1 MRDIVMLR
9 DLRAGD
15 AVSAGAKAANLGE
28 LISAGVPVPD
38 GFCLPTHVYRDTA
51 GPVLAPA
58 LDLLA
63 AGLAQGEK
71 EHQLA
76 VHLGELRETVGS
88 VELPEELLAKLR
100 EAHRWL
106 CPDGGSVAV
115 RSSGTSED
123 SAAASFAGQYHT
135 ELGVRSF
142 EAVVDAVRKC
152 WASLWEPHAFRYRER
167 QGVAHQDAAMA
178 VVVQAMA
185 PADSAGVMFTRDPH
199 DAPPA
204 AEPVASAGSVVI
216 ESSWGIGEAVVSGI
230 VTPDRYRVS
239 RGDHQVESCEVS
251 AKSLMVVPTSGEDR
265 SGGGT
270 AVVDVPE
277 ARREAASLTSAQ
289 AVELALHG
297 LAIEACF
304 GRPQDVEWVLS
315 DGRISVLQ
323 ARPLTHREP
332 APAAPPD
339 VRWESP
345 VYGAWWARIS
355 ICDSW
360 LPEPLSPLFATTL
373 FPCLVTNWLRNWAG
387 SVADQSDNPLIPR
400 PMAGTIN
407 GFGYLRLDYPMNK
420 YPLRTVKLALNCY
433 KFHLG
438 RLERRWRTLILP
450 RHVQRL
456 GAMRR
461 QDPSALSADELLALI
476 DEAQELSGRYWAIL
490 GGLAWYWN
498 AGEWL
503 LAQLYPRII
512 RQLALDG
519 AELPGHGVLLQG
531 YPSKTTETD
540 SALHRLAVSD
550 ADEAEQGCRFEELLN
565 RYGHQVYHLDFA
577 EPTPADD
584 PSSFR
589 TTMEAY
595 RDGRAEDPL
604 QRLRALAARRDEAR
618 RRIDSAL
625 RGSPLKRHTLQALL
639 RWNRRYGQVRDH
651 ALFHFTLGW
660 PVIRRGYVELGR
672 RLAAAGALD
681 TAEDVFFLTGDEL
694 KAELRAIGRG
704 AKPRT
709 WRETVGER
717 RARREQQRLLSPPA
731 QVPEDVRIYM
741 GKLDVTAV
749 ALLGQRP
756 KASTGS
762 GLHGSAVSP
771 GRVTGPARL
780 VTSVRDF
787 ASLRNGE
794 VLVAPYITP
803 AWSPLLA
810 LAGAVVTDTGGAL
823 SHGSIVARE
832 YGIPAVM
839 GTTHATKRIQDG
851 QIVTVDGDRGL
862 VY

>member
-9 DLRAGD
+9 DLRAAD
-15 AVSAGAKAANLGE
+15 AASAGAKAANLGE

-58 LDLLA
+58 LDLLV

-71 EHQLA
+71 EDQLA
-76 VHLGELRETVGS
+76 VILSELRETVGS
-88 VELPEELLAKLR
+88 VELSAELLAKLR

-142 EAVVDAVRKC
+142 DDVVDAVRKC

-199 DAPPA
+199 DPPPT
-204 AEPVASAGSVVI
+204 AEPVASASAGSVVI

-239 RGDHQVESCEVS
+239 RGDHRVESCEVS
-251 AKSLMVVPTSGEDR
+251 AKSRMVVPTSGEDR

-289 AVELALHG
+289 AVELARHG
-297 LAIEACF
+297 LAIEARF

-332 APAAPPD
+332 APAVPPD

-345 VYGAWWARIS
+345 VDGAWWARIS

-373 FPCLVTNWLRNWAG
+373 FPCLVVNWLRNWAG
-387 SVADQSDNPLIPR
+387 SVAEQSDNPLIPR

-420 YPLRTVKLALNCY
+420 YPLRTVKLAMNCY

-456 GAMRR
+456 EAMRR
-461 QDPSALSADELLALI
+461 QDPSALSTDELLALI

-503 LAQLYPRII
+503 LAQLYPRLT
-512 RQLALDG
+512 RQLTLDG
-519 AELPGHGVLLQG
+519 VELPGHGVLLQG
-531 YPSKTTETD
+531 FPARPPRPTARSTGWH
-540 SALHRLAVSD
+540 A
-550 ADEAEQGCRFEELLN
+550 
-565 RYGHQVYHLDFA
+565 
-577 EPTPADD
+577 PTPTRPNRSAGSRSCSTGTAIRSTTSTSPNRPRPTTPRRSAPPWRPTATAAPRTPSNGCGHSPHAGTRPADASTPHCAAR
-584 PSSFR
+584 PSSATPSR
-589 TTMEAY
+589 RCCAGTAATDRSVTTPCSTSRSA
-595 RDGRAEDPL
+595 GPSSG
-604 QRLRALAARRDEAR
+604 AAM
-618 RRIDSAL
+618 SN
-625 RGSPLKRHTLQALL
+625 S
-639 RWNRRYGQVRDH
+639 
-651 ALFHFTLGW
+651 
-660 PVIRRGYVELGR
+660 
-672 RLAAAGALD
+672 AAAW
-681 TAEDVFFLTGDEL
+681 
-694 KAELRAIGRG
+694 
-704 AKPRT
+704 P
-709 WRETVGER
+709 R
-717 RARREQQRLLSPPA
+717 RARSTPP
-731 QVPEDVRIYM
+731 R
-741 GKLDVTAV
+741 
-749 ALLGQRP
+749 
-756 KASTGS
+756 
-762 GLHGSAVSP
+762 
-771 GRVTGPARL
+771 
-780 VTSVRDF
+780 TS
-787 ASLRNGE
+787 S
-794 VLVAPYITP
+794 
-803 AWSPLLA
+803 S
-810 LAGAVVTDTGGAL
+810 
-823 SHGSIVARE
+823 
-832 YGIPAVM
+832 
-839 GTTHATKRIQDG
+839 
-851 QIVTVDGDRGL
+851 
-862 VY
+862 